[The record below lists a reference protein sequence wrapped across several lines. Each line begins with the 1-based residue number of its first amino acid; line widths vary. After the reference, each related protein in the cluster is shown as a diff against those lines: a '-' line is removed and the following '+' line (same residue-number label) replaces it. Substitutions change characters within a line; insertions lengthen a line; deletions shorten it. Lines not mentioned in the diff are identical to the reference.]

1 MEKSDLDFECLL
13 EQLEDLQTE
22 MDFLFFKVDA
32 VKCRLKSLRES
43 ASLTEMRKEIQKLR
57 LLRAGALTG
66 FKQTS

>member
-32 VKCRLKSLRES
+32 VKCSLESLRES
-43 ASLTEMRKEIQKLR
+43 ASLAKMRKEIQKLR
-57 LLRAGALTG
+57 LLRAGALAG
-66 FKQTS
+66 LKEY